1 MDPKEINDGKV
12 LAILCYLI
20 GIVGIVMLIV
30 RNNAFALYHA
40 KQWLILFLAAIS
52 VIIPTFILSIVLGML
67 TRGLGSCLIAP
78 LFVLTALC
86 TIALAIIGV
95 INAANGV
102 CKPLPYIGT
111 FAEEWFKGMTK
122 KPTP

>member
-40 KQWLILFLAAIS
+40 KQWLILALTAIS
-52 VIIPTFILSIVLGML
+52 VWVPIFIVSMVLGAI
-67 TRGLGSCLIAP
+67 TRGWGTCLIAP
-78 LFVLTALC
+78 LSGLAGIGILALVV
-86 TIALAIIGV
+86 IGV

-102 CKPLPYIGT
+102 CKPLPVIGT
-111 FAEEWFKGMTK
+111 FGEQWFKGITK